1 MSKETRI
8 YVIFPSSGLDHRG
21 AWEAADMKQ
30 KVMTNEGML
39 KELGDR
45 CEGVEFVGRVNLID
59 EERKDRISRARYG
72 ITEAERQYQAETYRI
87 SGERT
92 QAVLEDIRRSSENL
106 DGILIF
112 GAPWEELI
120 ETGLPIIAVFP
131 MWGTWMA
138 NFNFDDYKGKSILIG
153 YLPVVRDVSES
164 VFSSR
169 LDDIAGKIKLVQVLS
184 KMKGLRALVVT
195 DQPVLGRYEPTAL
208 QVSGDR
214 KGYEETY
221 LRHLKETFGTEL
233 VAIPQQE
240 MVERMNKADGEE
252 AKKVARRWIE
262 EAEGMKGANEA
273 EVVKSAKLYLAMKEL
288 MERYRCQAITT
299 EGYGVFEE
307 YSGGP
312 IPSQG
317 LPSSQFYTDGVV
329 ATSETLIDSLIT
341 QQLGLPLTG
350 SPGFNGDYL
359 IDPFNGVAIIGHCE
373 CPFNPWGDDRR
384 APYVIRNLPRWEK
397 NEGGACVQVN
407 LPIGETV
414 TVAKISMVDKKISLF
429 TGEAVSGR
437 ELFEAWDDLACRTK
451 LAIKTD
457 TAGLLEHLDW
467 KTFGVH
473 RVVFYGNFREKMKDL
488 ATLIGFEVVEKD
500 RRQSL

>member
-1 MSKETRI
+1 MSEETRI

-21 AWEAADMKQ
+21 AWDAADIEQ
-30 KVMTNEGML
+30 KVMTNEEML
-39 KELGDR
+39 KELEDR

-59 EERKDRISRARYG
+59 EERKDRISRAHYG
-72 ITEAERQYQAETYRI
+72 MAEEERQYQAETHRI
-87 SGERT
+87 SEERT
-92 QAVLEDIRRSSENL
+92 KAALENIRRSSENL

-112 GAPWEELI
+112 GSPWEELI

-138 NFNFDDYKGKSILIG
+138 GFNFKAYKGKRILAG
-153 YLPVVRDVSES
+153 HLPVMRDASES
-164 VFSSR
+164 IFSSR
-169 LDDIAGKIKLVQVLS
+169 LDDIAGKIKLIQVIS

-195 DQPVLGRYEPTAL
+195 DQPVLGRYEPTSF
-208 QVSGDR
+208 QVRGDR
-214 KGYEETY
+214 KRYEEIY
-221 LRHLKETFGTEL
+221 LRHLEETFGTEL

-240 MVERMNKADGEE
+240 MVKSMNEADEQE
-252 AKKVARRWIE
+252 ARKVTRRWIE

-273 EVVKSAKLYLAMKEL
+273 EVVKSAGLYLAMKEL
-288 MERYRCQAITT
+288 MERYHCQAITT

-317 LPSSQFYTDGVV
+317 LPSSQFCTGGVV

-341 QQLGLPLTG
+341 QQLGLFITG
-350 SPGFNGDYL
+350 STGFNGDYL

-407 LPIGETV
+407 LPVGEAVTV
-414 TVAKISMVDKKISLF
+414 TKMSMYDKKISVF
-429 TGEAVSGR
+429 TGEAVSAR

-451 LAIKTD
+451 LAIEAD
-457 TAGLLEHLDW
+457 TEALLRNMDW
-467 KTFGVH
+467 QTFGVH
-473 RVVFYGNFREKMKDL
+473 RVVFYGDYRQKIKDL
-488 ATLIGFEVVEKD
+488 ATLIGFEVAEDD
-500 RRQSL
+500 R